1 MQSKKSITPYLGM
14 LVLALSLPTV
24 SISQSPADTII
35 LGNPSFE
42 DMPRAGGKGGSRI
55 PIRGWEDCGAELF
68 PGESPPDIHPHPEA
82 WQVTKDPEDGVTYL
96 GMVVRD
102 DETYESVS
110 QAFSAPLKGGQCYA
124 FSVWLCRSESYYSP
138 RNPEDAVEYPFTQPT
153 VLRIYGG
160 KSLCHA
166 GELLAESEPVTP
178 HTWKQYLFKFEPVMD
193 HRFITLQAFYKTP
206 VLAPYN
212 GHILVDN
219 LSAIIRMSCAQN
231 DIAKVIEKP
240 KVDPVINVK
249 PTPPNRTSN
258 SSAAKPAVTKPPTV
272 VKSDAPKLLTELER
286 NKLHQGKTIRI
297 ENLYFKAD
305 SSRIQFESN
314 PVLDEIALFMKQNP
328 DVIIEIGGHTNT
340 IPDSS
345 YCDILSTE
353 RAKSVT
359 EYLIKKGVPKNQ
371 LQYKGYGKSKPLIP
385 NDTYSRQWQAKN
397 QRVEIK
403 ILSLG

>member
-1 MQSKKSITPYLGM
+1 MQLRKVITPYIGILI
-14 LVLALSLPTV
+14 LALCAPASLM
-24 SISQSPADTII
+24 SQTPADTIK

-42 DMPRAGGKGGSRI
+42 DTPRAGGKGGYRI
-55 PIRGWEDCGAELF
+55 PIRGWEDCGAMLF

-82 WQVTKDPEDGVTYL
+82 WQVTKPPEDGVTYL

-102 DETYESVS
+102 DETHESVS
-110 QAFSAPLKGGQCYA
+110 QAFSAPLKAGQCYA

-138 RNPEDAVEYPFTQPT
+138 RNPEDAVEYPFTNPT

-160 KSLCHA
+160 KSLCHS
-166 GELLAESEPVTP
+166 GELLAESEPITS
-178 HTWKQYLFKFEPVMD
+178 HTWKQYTFKFEPAMD
-193 HRFITLQAFYKTP
+193 QRYITLQAFYKTP

-219 LSAIIRMSCAQN
+219 LSPIIRMSCANN
-231 DIAKVIEKP
+231 DVAKVIEGAKP
-240 KVDPVINVK
+240 VQPVNTKPAPTRPSNSTSKPTDPK
-249 PTPPNRTSN
+249 PTPP
-258 SSAAKPAVTKPPTV
+258 V
-272 VKSDAPKLLTELER
+272 VKTEAPKLLTELER

-314 PVLDEIALFMKQNP
+314 PVLDEITLFMKQNP
-328 DVIIEIGGHTNT
+328 DIIIEIGGHTNT

-345 YCDILSTE
+345 YCYDLSTA

-359 EYLIKKGVPKNQ
+359 DYLIKKGVPKNQ
-371 LQYKGYGKSKPLIP
+371 VQYKGYGKNKPLIP
-385 NDTYSRQWQAKN
+385 NDTYSRTWQAKN

-403 ILSLG
+403 ILSMR